1 MFRTERAQQS
11 ALMVKPRRLSDSS
24 VGSACSDNEGGFT
37 ANNTAALPHVR
48 SQTDRNERENAPADG
63 YRNPAIAAVVA
74 RGNHNSG
81 GSLRITSNSNS
92 ANSGIYFLFEFSL
105 KKLYANFDA
114 LYRLDDIVVQIFE
127 RETPKSSLFRSNLNN
142 F

>member
-105 KKLYANFDA
+105 KNCMQFLIHYID
-114 LYRLDDIVVQIFE
+114 
-127 RETPKSSLFRSNLNN
+127 
-142 F
+142 